1 MNGTIQ
7 PVPNPVATES
17 MDRFRL
23 LLLLFVGAI
32 LIATA
37 PVGLG
42 QIRKDS
48 RLVVDVIQLKNQKQ
62 IRGFVLT
69 GHANEDLAI
78 AVSNA
83 WFEKHDQTAFLKAEK
98 IAQQQAIKARLQL
111 RDRLQAVLNEL
122 TPIDAHGQLRNK
134 AFDFYIKK
142 EIDRVNAIIE
152 NPRDV
157 EFQFLVLRIKPS
169 AVSNFSL
176 ASDANRKIAV
186 WSWYERL
193 QDVESRTP
201 NDLEKELATK
211 KIDVASTPPELDDRF
226 YSIEESE
233 DQWAVRLSIVAHRLD
248 RPIEFQGSG
257 NVMLTASEGDLPDV
271 ASLMAKMMQSQ
282 MSSLIQD
289 LTEGPKK
296 AVNLKTEEEE
306 WVKSAVA
313 AAEKIKATYFRATHV
328 RLDPLGNLARVE
340 SAFMV
345 KLASGKWTMAWQTS
359 SLQSSD
365 QQKPDAIQ
373 KIESDPQVKA
383 IRVPFEALG
392 GGAADMTQTL
402 RIGAATMTAQ
412 SIVNVEF
419 QKYSERYL
427 RQMSSPAIWQ
437 PPKQ

>member
-1 MNGTIQ
+1 MIRSTKTNCH
-7 PVPNPVATES
+7 S
-17 MDRFRL
+17 
-23 LLLLFVGAI
+23 LLFFLFVWAI
-32 LIATA
+32 LTSTA
-37 PVGLG
+37 SVGLG
-42 QIRKDS
+42 QTRKDS
-48 RLVVDVIQLKNQKQ
+48 RLAVDVVQLKNQKQ

-78 AVSNA
+78 AVSKA
-83 WFEKHDQTAFLKAEK
+83 WFENHDQKAYLKAEE
-98 IAQQQAIKARLQL
+98 IARQQAIKARLQL
-111 RDRLQAVLNEL
+111 RDRVQAVLNAP
-122 TPIDAHGQLRNK
+122 TPIDAQGQLRNK
-134 AFDFYIKK
+134 AFDFYLKK
-142 EIDRVNAIIE
+142 ELDRVNSIID
-152 NPRDV
+152 NPRDD
-157 EFQFLVLRIKPS
+157 ECQFLVLRIKSS

-186 WSWYERL
+186 WSWHERL

-201 NDLEKELATK
+201 SDLEKELATK
-211 KIDVASTPPELDDRF
+211 KIDATATPPELDDRF
-226 YSIEESE
+226 YSNEENE

-248 RPIEFQGSG
+248 KPIEFQGSG
-257 NVMLTASEGDLPDV
+257 NVMLRVSEGGPPDV

-282 MSSLIQD
+282 MTSIIQD
-289 LTEGPKK
+289 LTSGAKK
-296 AVNLKTEEEE
+296 TMNLKTEEEE
-306 WVKSAVA
+306 WVKSSVD

-328 RLDPLGNLARVE
+328 RLDPLSNLARVE

-365 QQKPDAIQ
+365 QQKADAIQ

-383 IRVPFEALG
+383 IRLPFEALG
-392 GGAADMTQTL
+392 GGATDMTQAL

-427 RQMSSPAIWQ
+427 RQLSSPTIWQ
-437 PPKQ
+437 PTKQ